1 MINDNSLGMFFLR
14 AWLWLTPIGMLAA
27 AIGFG
32 AYAAID
38 GRWPL
43 FGVMAVMAFVGVGL
57 LVFHWWILYRFGRGP
72 GA

>member
-1 MINDNSLGMFFLR
+1 MLLLR
-14 AWLWLTPIGMLAA
+14 AWLWLTPITMLSA

-38 GRWPL
+38 GRWAL

-57 LVFHWWILYRFGRGP
+57 LVFHWWILYRFGRQRE
-72 GA
+72 